1 MYQKPEIQTIVVKPK
16 MFTTFNNEEFRILS
30 PEMENELDKAV
41 KDLVTFMTYNMGI
54 GKSEEEKDY
63 LYIEAKK
70 LWENYVRVLRDTKL
84 TLYLNPEQFDY
95 FTKILKEEI
104 EYDVNT
110 IFFGIDLTNTLG
122 TWVKQVIESE
132 VEISSYQTD
141 PVSFNYI
148 DHLISTVKV
157 KGLTEESYLF
167 GQVLRKTKE
176 IMKVINFYDGHAKN
190 LSKDIQEWVS
200 NFEQNQMAY

>member
-1 MYQKPEIQTIVVKPK
+1 MYQKPEIQTNVVKPK
-16 MFTTFNNEEFRILS
+16 MFTNFNNEEFRILS
-30 PEMENELDKAV
+30 IEMENALDAAV
-41 KDLVTFMTYNMGI
+41 KDVITFMAYNI
-54 GKSEEEKDY
+54 GVDKTEEEKDY
-63 LYIEAKK
+63 LYGEAKR
-70 LWENYVRVLRDTKL
+70 LWENYVRVLRDSKL
-84 TLYLNPEQFDY
+84 TLYLNTEQFDY

-122 TWVKQVIESE
+122 SWFKQVIESE

-167 GQVLRKTKE
+167 AQVLRKIKE
-176 IMKVINFYDGHAKN
+176 IMKVVNFYDGHAKN
-190 LSKDIQEWVS
+190 LSKDIQEWVA
-200 NFEQNQMAY
+200 NFEQNKMAY

>member
-1 MYQKPEIQTIVVKPK
+1 MYQKPEIQTNVVKPK
-16 MFTTFNNEEFRILS
+16 MFTNFNNEEFRILS
-30 PEMENELDKAV
+30 LEMENELDNAV
-41 KDLVTFMTYNMGI
+41 KDVLTFMTYNMGV

-63 LYIEAKK
+63 LYAEAKK
-70 LWENYVRVLRDTKL
+70 LWENYVRVFRDTKF
-84 TLYLNPEQFDY
+84 TLYLNSEQFDY

-110 IFFGIDLTNTLG
+110 IFFGVDLTNTLG
-122 TWVKQVIESE
+122 SWVKQVIESE

-167 GQVLRKTKE
+167 AQVLRKIKE

-200 NFEQNQMAY
+200 KFEQNQMAY

>member
-1 MYQKPEIQTIVVKPK
+1 MYQKPEIQTNVVKPK
-16 MFTTFNNEEFRILS
+16 LFTTFNNEEIRILS
-30 PEMENELDKAV
+30 PEMENNLDLAV
-41 KDLVTFMTYNMGI
+41 KDVITFITYNIGV

-63 LYIEAKK
+63 LYAESKR

-148 DHLISTVKV
+148 EHLISTVKV

-167 GQVLRKTKE
+167 AQVLRKIKE
-176 IMKVINFYDGHAKN
+176 IMKVVNYYDGHAKN
-190 LSKDIQEWVS
+190 LSKDIQEWVA
-200 NFEQNQMAY
+200 NFDQNQMAY

>member
-1 MYQKPEIQTIVVKPK
+1 MYQKPEIQTNVVKPK
-16 MFTTFNNEEFRILS
+16 MFTNFNNEEFRILS

-41 KDLVTFMTYNMGI
+41 KDVLTFMTYNMGV

-70 LWENYVRVLRDTKL
+70 LWENYVRVFRDTKL

-122 TWVKQVIESE
+122 SWVKQVIESE

-167 GQVLRKTKE
+167 GQVLRKIKE

>member
-1 MYQKPEIQTIVVKPK
+1 MYQKPEIQTNVVKPK
-16 MFTTFNNEEFRILS
+16 MFTNFNNEEFRILS
-30 PEMENELDKAV
+30 LEMENELDNAV
-41 KDLVTFMTYNMGI
+41 KDVLTFMTYNMGV

-70 LWENYVRVLRDTKL
+70 LWENYVRVFRDTKL

-122 TWVKQVIESE
+122 SWVKQVIESE

-167 GQVLRKTKE
+167 GQVLRKIKE

-200 NFEQNQMAY
+200 KFEQNQMAY